1 MTAWRARASGRAQQ
15 EALGMKRS
23 VAQAV
28 WVFGKVAV
36 IGVAAATGGL
46 GLLAPAGA
54 QQQGAQPSAEQQG
67 QPIGL
72 RPGQD
77 PFSVPAKNALPRQQ
91 SAAPFGAQPQQQAL
105 PQQAFP
111 QQAAPQQ
118 AAPQQGAPQQAVQNP
133 FAVPAQNAAPQQ
145 GANAGCDKLVT
156 LLTARRDMMTKINE
170 SAKKKQK
177 LDAPTAGVLF
187 TKLTANGNEAIKWM
201 SANKEWCSI
210 PDQFITNVKNDN
222 EKVTTIRGQACKV
235 AEQIEQAKKNGGG
248 MLGGSGLSGEMKVPS
263 GAL

>member
-1 MTAWRARASGRAQQ
+1 
-15 EALGMKRS
+15 MKRS

-36 IGVAAATGGL
+36 IGLAAATGGL
-46 GLLAPAGA
+46 GLLASASA
-54 QQQGAQPSAEQQG
+54 QQQGAQQQQAAPPAQQQEQ
-67 QPIGL
+67 PLGL

-91 SAAPFGAQPQQQAL
+91 SAAPFGAQPQQQVL

-118 AAPQQGAPQQAVQNP
+118 AAPQQAAPQQAVQNP

-177 LDAPTAGVLF
+177 LDAPTACVIF

-210 PDQFITNVKNDN
+210 PEQFITNVKNDN
-222 EKVTTIRGQACKV
+222 EKVTAIRGQACKV
-235 AEQIEQAKKNGGG
+235 AEQIEQMKKNGGQG
-248 MLGGSGLSGEMKVPS
+248 GLLGGSGLSGEMKVPS

>member
-1 MTAWRARASGRAQQ
+1 
-15 EALGMKRS
+15 MKRS
-23 VAQAV
+23 AARAV
-28 WVFGKVAV
+28 SVFGRVAV
-36 IGVAAATGGL
+36 IGLVAATGGL
-46 GLLAPAGA
+46 GLLVPADAQQGA
-54 QQQGAQPSAEQQG
+54 QQQQAAPPAQQQG
-67 QPIGL
+67 QSIGL

-77 PFSVPAKNALPRQQ
+77 PFSVPAKNALPQQ
-91 SAAPFGAQPQQQAL
+91 QQQAAPFGAQPQQQAL
-105 PQQAFP
+105 PQQALP

-118 AAPQQGAPQQAVQNP
+118 AAPQQGAPQQDAPQQAVQNP

-177 LDAPTAGVLF
+177 LDAPTACVLF

-201 SANKEWCSI
+201 SANKEWCRI
-210 PDQFITNVKNDN
+210 PDQFITSVKNDN
-222 EKVTTIRGQACKV
+222 EKVTAIRGQACKV
-235 AEQIEQAKKNGGG
+235 AEQIEQAKKNGGQG
-248 MLGGSGLSGEMKVPS
+248 GLIGGSGLSGEMKVPS

>member
-1 MTAWRARASGRAQQ
+1 
-15 EALGMKRS
+15 MKRS
-23 VAQAV
+23 VARALSL
-28 WVFGKVAV
+28 FGRLAV
-36 IGVAAATGGL
+36 IGLAAATGGL
-46 GLLAPAGA
+46 GLPAPAGA
-54 QQQGAQPSAEQQG
+54 QQQGAQQQQAAPPAQQQEQ
-67 QPIGL
+67 PLGL

-111 QQAAPQQ
+111 QRTAPQQQAAPQQ

-133 FAVPAQNAAPQQ
+133 FAVPAQNAAPQE

-170 SAKKKQK
+170 SAKKHQK
-177 LDAPTAGVLF
+177 MDAPTACGLF
-187 TKLTANGNEAIKWM
+187 TKLSANGNEAIKWM
-201 SANKEWCSI
+201 SANKEWCRI
-210 PDQFITNVKNDN
+210 PDQFITSVKNDN

-235 AEQIEQAKKNGGG
+235 AEQIEHAKKNGGQG
-248 MLGGSGLSGEMKVPS
+248 GLMGGSGLSGEMKIPS

>member
-1 MTAWRARASGRAQQ
+1 
-15 EALGMKRS
+15 MKRS

-28 WVFGKVAV
+28 WVFGVAV
-36 IGVAAATGGL
+36 IGVAAAMGGL
-46 GLLAPAGA
+46 GLLAPASA
-54 QQQGAQPSAEQQG
+54 QQQGAQQQQAAPPAQQQG
-67 QPIGL
+67 QPLGL

-77 PFSVPAKNALPRQQ
+77 PFSVPAKNALPQQQ

-105 PQQAFP
+105 PQQD
-111 QQAAPQQ
+111 
-118 AAPQQGAPQQAVQNP
+118 APQQAVQNP

-156 LLTARRDMMTKINE
+156 LLTTRREMMTKINE

-177 LDAPTAGVLF
+177 LDAPTACVLF

-201 SANKEWCSI
+201 SANKEWCRI
-210 PDQFITNVKNDN
+210 PDQFITSVKNDN
-222 EKVTTIRGQACKV
+222 EKVTAIRGQACKV
-235 AEQIEQAKKNGGG
+235 AEQIEQAKKNGGQPG
-248 MLGGSGLSGEMKVPS
+248 GLLGGSGLSGEMKVPS

>member
-1 MTAWRARASGRAQQ
+1 
-15 EALGMKRS
+15 MKRS

-36 IGVAAATGGL
+36 IGVAAAMGGL

-54 QQQGAQPSAEQQG
+54 QQQGAQQQQAAPPAQQQG
-67 QPIGL
+67 QPLGL

-77 PFSVPAKNALPRQQ
+77 PFSVPAKNALPQQQ
-91 SAAPFGAQPQQQAL
+91 SVQVPFGAQPQQSL
-105 PQQAFP
+105 PQQAPP
-111 QQAAPQQ
+111 QD
-118 AAPQQGAPQQAVQNP
+118 APQQAVQNP
-133 FAVPAQNAAPQQ
+133 FAVPAQNAAPQE

-177 LDAPTAGVLF
+177 LDAPTACVLF

-201 SANKEWCSI
+201 SANKEWCRI

-222 EKVTTIRGQACKV
+222 EKVTAIRGQACKV
-235 AEQIEQAKKNGGG
+235 AEQIEQAKKNGGQPG
-248 MLGGSGLSGEMKVPS
+248 GLIGGSGLSGEMKVPS